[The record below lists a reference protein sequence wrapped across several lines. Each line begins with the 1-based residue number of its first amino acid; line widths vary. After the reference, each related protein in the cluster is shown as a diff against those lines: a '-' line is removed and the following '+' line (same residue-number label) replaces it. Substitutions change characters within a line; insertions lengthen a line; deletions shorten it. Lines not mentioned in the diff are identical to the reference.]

1 MRKKIVAV
9 TVGLLL
15 VAGQAAAA
23 AGSNTAVAR
32 VGDRLGGARTTA
44 QVEVGSG
51 GFLGGI
57 PIGAAIVGGLVVVG
71 AIAVAADDGETD

>member
-32 VGDRLGGARTTA
+32 VGDRLGGARATA
-44 QVEVGSG
+44 Q
-51 GFLGGI
+51 I
-57 PIGAAIVGGLVVVG
+57 APVGGSFFGMPAGVLIIGGVVG
-71 AIAVAADDGETD
+71 AAVIAVASDDGET

>member
-32 VGDRLGGARTTA
+32 VGDRLGSARATA
-44 QVEVGSG
+44 QIEGAG
-51 GFLGGI
+51 GGLFGGI
-57 PIGAAIVGGLVVVG
+57 PVATALIGGLVIAGAV
-71 AIAVAADDGETD
+71 AIASDDGATD